1 MSFLE
6 EVVDSTKR
14 AIAKRRRER
23 SLSDLRASMP
33 DRENDRDRVFARAL
47 WTPGI
52 SVIAE
57 FKRSSPSKEALA
69 PPDANVESYIDE
81 YAAGGAR
88 ALSILTEE
96 HFFSGS
102 LDDLRAARAKTD
114 LPLLRKDFLIDEY
127 QVYEAAEAG
136 ADAILLIA
144 AVLQDDV
151 KLRSL
156 HELGRSLGMDVLLE
170 VRGQTELQRALAI
183 DADLIGINNRNL
195 KTRPSRPRGF
205 EVDITRTTKLLGDI
219 PKDVTV
225 VAESGLEGRAEL
237 DGLEAAGVHGAL
249 IGSALMEASDREAK
263 CRELAGPLG
272 AITGSPT
279 TPQPALAS

>member
-6 EVVDSTKR
+6 EVIDSTR
-14 AIAKRRRER
+14 QAIAKRRRAR
-23 SLSDLRASMP
+23 PLSDLRASMSER
-33 DRENDRDRVFARAL
+33 DDDRVFAQALRA
-47 WTPGI
+47 PGI

-69 PPDANVESYIDE
+69 PADAKVESYVDE
-81 YAAGGAR
+81 YVAGGAR

-96 HFFSGS
+96 RFFSGS
-102 LDDLRAARAKTD
+102 LDDLRAARNKTT

-151 KLRSL
+151 MLRSL

-195 KTRPSRPRGF
+195 KTRPSRPRSF
-205 EVDITRTTKLLGDI
+205 EVDITRTTKLLGGI
-219 PKDVTV
+219 PKTVTV
-225 VAESGLEGRAEL
+225 VAESGLEERAEL
-237 DGLEAAGVHGAL
+237 DDLEAAGVHAAL
-249 IGSALMEASDREAK
+249 IGSALMEASDPEAK
-263 CRELAGPLG
+263 CRELTGISGGSKG
-272 AITGSPT
+272 ARQIDHH
-279 TPQPALAS
+279 AFVA

>member
-6 EVVDSTKR
+6 EVIDSTR
-14 AIAKRRRER
+14 QAIVKRRRAR
-23 SLSDLRASMP
+23 SLSDLRASIP
-33 DRENDRDRVFARAL
+33 ERDDDRVFAQALRA
-47 WTPGI
+47 PGI

-69 PPDANVESYIDE
+69 PADAKVESYVDE
-81 YAAGGAR
+81 YVAGGAR

-102 LDDLRAARAKTD
+102 LDDLRAARNKTT

-151 KLRSL
+151 MLRSL

-195 KTRPSRPRGF
+195 KTRPSRPRSF
-205 EVDITRTTKLLGDI
+205 EVDINRTTRLLGGI
-219 PKDVTV
+219 PKTVTI
-225 VAESGLEGRAEL
+225 VAESGLEERAEL
-237 DGLEAAGVHGAL
+237 DDLEAAGVHAAL
-249 IGSALMEASDREAK
+249 IGSALMEASDPEAK
-263 CRELAGPLG
+263 CQELARSLEPV
-272 AITGSPT
+272 AGSARER
-279 TPQPALAS
+279 QHVLAS

>member
-6 EVVDSTKR
+6 EVVESTRR

-33 DRENDRDRVFARAL
+33 KRADDRAFAGALRA
-47 WTPGI
+47 PGI

-69 PPDANVESYIDE
+69 PADAKVESYIDE
-81 YAAGGAR
+81 YVAGEAR

-96 HFFSGS
+96 RFFSGS
-102 LDDLRAARAKTD
+102 LDDLRLARLRTT

-144 AVLQDDV
+144 AVLPDDV
-151 KLRSL
+151 ELKSL
-156 HELGRSLGMDVLLE
+156 HELGRSLGLDVLLE
-170 VRGQTELQRALAI
+170 VRGPTELQRALAI

-195 KTRPSRPRGF
+195 KTRPSRPRSF
-205 EVDITRTTKLLGDI
+205 EVDVSRTKRLLGSI
-219 PKDVTV
+219 PESVTV
-225 VAESGLEGRAEL
+225 VAESGLEDRVEL
-237 DGLEAAGVHGAL
+237 DDLEEAGVHGAL
-249 IGSALMEASDREAK
+249 IGSALMEASDRVAK
-263 CRELAGPLG
+263 CQELAR
-272 AITGSPT
+272 SPRT
-279 TPQPALAS
+279 RSKSHAAHQHALA

>member
-6 EVVDSTKR
+6 EVVDSTR
-14 AIAKRRRER
+14 QAIAKRRRAR
-23 SLSDLRASMP
+23 PLSDLRASMP
-33 DRENDRDRVFARAL
+33 GREDDRVFARAL
-47 WTPGI
+47 RAPGI

-69 PPDANVESYIDE
+69 PADAEVESYIDE
-81 YAAGGAR
+81 YVAGGAR

-102 LDDLRAARAKTD
+102 LDDLRAARSRTT

-127 QVYEAAEAG
+127 QVYEAAEVG

-151 KLRSL
+151 KLGSL

-170 VRGQTELQRALAI
+170 VRGRAELQRALAI

-195 KTRPSRPRGF
+195 KTRPSRPRSF
-205 EVDITRTTKLLGDI
+205 EVDITRTTRLLGDI
-219 PKDVTV
+219 PSAVTV
-225 VAESGLEGRAEL
+225 VAESGLEERAEL
-237 DGLEAAGVHGAL
+237 DELEAAGVHGAL
-249 IGSALMEASDREAK
+249 IGSALMEASDPEAK
-263 CRELAGPLG
+263 CRELARSVEPV
-272 AITGSPT
+272 AGSAKAYRH
-279 TPQPALAS
+279 ALAS